1 MKKMLFVY
9 NPMAGKEQISTHLSN
24 IVQVF
29 CKASF
34 EVTIFAT
41 AGPKDATRIVEERGT
56 EYDYIVCSGGDGTMN
71 EVATGLMSLEQ
82 KPVCGY
88 IPAGT
93 VNDFASSLSIPK
105 VMEEAAS
112 LVVNGEVFHCDL
124 GQFNEKYFT
133 YVAAF
138 VAFT

>member
-56 EYDYIVCSGGDGTMN
+56 EPGVFSEIKKESRIAESTCLCSG
-71 EVATGLMSLEQ
+71 
-82 KPVCGY
+82 
-88 IPAGT
+88 
-93 VNDFASSLSIPK
+93 
-105 VMEEAAS
+105 
-112 LVVNGEVFHCDL
+112 
-124 GQFNEKYFT
+124 
-133 YVAAF
+133 
-138 VAFT
+138 

>member
-34 EVTIFAT
+34 AVTIFAT

-56 EYDYIVCSGGDGTMN
+56 
-71 EVATGLMSLEQ
+71 
-82 KPVCGY
+82 
-88 IPAGT
+88 
-93 VNDFASSLSIPK
+93 
-105 VMEEAAS
+105 
-112 LVVNGEVFHCDL
+112 
-124 GQFNEKYFT
+124 
-133 YVAAF
+133 
-138 VAFT
+138 

>member
-105 VMEEAAS
+105 VMEEAVS
-112 LVVNGEVFHCDL
+112 SGKTSFSSNR
-124 GQFNEKYFT
+124 Y
-133 YVAAF
+133 
-138 VAFT
+138 

>member
-56 EYDYIVCSGGDGTMN
+56 ELCVP
-71 EVATGLMSLEQ
+71 VAM
-82 KPVCGY
+82 VR
-88 IPAGT
+88 
-93 VNDFASSLSIPK
+93 
-105 VMEEAAS
+105 
-112 LVVNGEVFHCDL
+112 
-124 GQFNEKYFT
+124 
-133 YVAAF
+133 
-138 VAFT
+138 

>member
-1 MKKMLFVY
+1 MRKMLFVY

-93 VNDFASSLSIPK
+93 VNDFASSLSSII
-105 VMEEAAS
+105 
-112 LVVNGEVFHCDL
+112 FR
-124 GQFNEKYFT
+124 
-133 YVAAF
+133 
-138 VAFT
+138 

>member
-56 EYDYIVCSGGDGTMN
+56 EYDYCVFRWRWYDERSRNRAD
-71 EVATGLMSLEQ
+71 VFRAKTGLWVHSGRNC
-82 KPVCGY
+82 K
-88 IPAGT
+88 
-93 VNDFASSLSIPK
+93 
-105 VMEEAAS
+105 
-112 LVVNGEVFHCDL
+112 
-124 GQFNEKYFT
+124 
-133 YVAAF
+133 
-138 VAFT
+138 

>member
-1 MKKMLFVY
+1 MPKRFRRL
-9 NPMAGKEQISTHLSN
+9 LS
-24 IVQVF
+24 
-29 CKASF
+29 
-34 EVTIFAT
+34 T

-105 VMEEAAS
+105 VMEFFGGIAMAGTLAYGGYRILQGDMTPLE
-112 LVVNGEVFHCDL
+112 
-124 GQFNEKYFT
+124 Y
-133 YVAAF
+133 AAF
-138 VAFT
+138 NTAATFGP